1 MIGQSVLGA
10 GVSAVLGLIS
20 LSQQDAISVGEVA
33 RAADALVDEVLVL
46 AGGTVLIGLGIGVAV
61 SGAAVY
67 VYQQKKIQEKLS
79 S

>member
-1 MIGQSVLGA
+1 MIGQSVLSA